1 MRVNKLSWI
10 KDIVILCVLILAG
23 SIALLNE
30 IDHHFEREEIYS
42 EVRGF
47 MERGNR
53 YTPEMERE
61 SIIAQCELCNAN
73 RVILGNDPID
83 CQKFADSIVKREWE
97 HE

>member
-1 MRVNKLSWI
+1 M
-10 KDIVILCVLILAG
+10 KDVIILLILVVA
-23 SIALLNE
+23 SIVGLLNE
-30 IDHHFEREEIYS
+30 VDKHFDRNEFYS

-83 CQKFADSIVKREWE
+83 CQKFADSIVKREWR